1 MEGMMIRL
9 DLEGGILS
17 RMVFGCNE
25 VGVDNTEEYL
35 ACFENYMM
43 LRCKFCFACP
53 SKWPSGGPSHLMTTS
68 LSAVYGRAISAI
80 SGRLPGLLCS

>member
-9 DLEGGILS
+9 DLKGGILS

-35 ACFENYMM
+35 ACFEKLYDAEMQI
-43 LRCKFCFACP
+43 LFC
-53 SKWPSGGPSHLMTTS
+53 
-68 LSAVYGRAISAI
+68 LSF
-80 SGRLPGLLCS
+80 